1 MAPNSGIQLLL
12 SPAELSFLHTS
23 LALNPP
29 IRPDGRSPTQFRPL
43 IAEKDVVPSANGSA
57 RVCFADGTEAIVGI
71 KAQVEKSDARYNAE
85 TLQDVAMDM
94 DAENDDPGA
103 SSNGQGQPEW
113 VEMAIDIPGCR
124 DDDALPI
131 LLSNLLMEALLVG
144 GEVQKRLW
152 INRRFHWKL
161 YIDVC
166 LSIRRHTLLTRPDSP
181 PLRPSVISTSTP
193 LYRDAFGT
201 AYHTVAK
208 ADLGRRPRPSVR

>member
-1 MAPNSGIQLLL
+1 MVPNSAVQLLL

-71 KAQVEKSDARYNAE
+71 KAQVEKSDARYDAE
-85 TLQDVAMDM
+85 RLQDIAMDA
-94 DAENDDPGA
+94 DADSDEPGTA
-103 SSNGQGQPEW
+103 KGQGESEW
-113 VEMAIDIPGCR
+113 VEMSIDIPGCR
-124 DDDALPI
+124 DDDTLPI
-131 LLSNLLMEALLVG
+131 FLSNLLMEALLAG
-144 GEVQKRLW
+144 GEVQNRLW

-166 LSIRRHTLLTRPDSP
+166 LPIQRFTLLTRLGSP
-181 PLRPSVISTSTP
+181 PLCSSVISSSAP
-193 LYRDAFGT
+193 LHRDTLGA
-201 AYHTVAK
+201 AHYTVAK
-208 ADLGRRPRPSVR
+208 AHLRR